1 MTLSVRFKNTHD
13 KFRNKFTYYNN
24 RVQSIV
30 GLKHHKWQIFNQ
42 TTNNNKLHDK
52 ITKKHSVNL
61 INCYRNNNEE
71 CLISMIS
78 KGC

>member
-1 MTLSVRFKNTHD
+1 MALRIKKKYQMTLSVRFKNTHD
-13 KFRNKFTYYNN
+13 KFQNKFTYYND

-52 ITKKHSVNL
+52 ITKNTPL
-61 INCYRNNNEE
+61 I
-71 CLISMIS
+71 L
-78 KGC
+78 